1 MKLEKKPVEERKS
14 FIRAISPKD
23 NLTSRVMTAIT
34 TGQIS
39 GQLFG
44 AYIPWLVVGFD
55 GLVRKKPFSWSN
67 LRDYAIYKTSAA
79 LMNPQEIE
87 YALNLVKEKYS
98 LIEPYLENF
107 FDKIV

>member
-23 NLTSRVMTAIT
+23 NLTSRIMTAVI

-44 AYIPWLVVGFD
+44 AYMPWLIVGFD
-55 GLVRKKPFSWSN
+55 GLIRKKPFSWTN

-87 YALNLVKEKYS
+87 STWNFAKEKYQ
-98 LIEPYLENF
+98 IFEPYLENILTNYF
-107 FDKIV
+107 